1 MPLEG
6 GLEMMEWFLTIV
18 TTFPR
23 VVVTE
28 RHLHASETEVHM
40 KYVTLA
46 ARILI
51 GSLFVYASVFKIIAP
66 AAFAASIRNYMI
78 LPPAWSNILALT
90 LPWIE
95 IGAGGLLILG
105 VQTRPAAL
113 LTTGMLA
120 VFLGALIHAY
130 WIGLDIDCGCFSSAA
145 SSTGRVGIYHIIRDT
160 SLFLVSLFIVVMDRG
175 EFSISGFPP
184 SEHLK
189 PAGT

>member
-1 MPLEG
+1 
-6 GLEMMEWFLTIV
+6 MEWFLIIV
-18 TTFPR
+18 TGFPR
-23 VVVTE
+23 IVETE
-28 RHLHASETEVHM
+28 RHIHPSETEVHM

-51 GSLFVYASVFKIIAP
+51 GSLFVYASIYKVIDP

-78 LPPAWSNILALT
+78 LPPSWSNILALT

-95 IGAGGLLILG
+95 IGAGGFLIFG
-105 VQTRPAAL
+105 IQTRSAAL

-120 VFLGALIHAY
+120 IFLGALIHAY

-145 SSTGRVGIYHIIRDT
+145 SSAGRVGTYHLVRDT
-160 SLFLVSLFIVVMDRG
+160 SLFLISLFIVVMDRG
-175 EFSISGFPP
+175 EFSISGFPR
-184 SEHLK
+184 SDHLR